1 MVSVFNRRKCVVM
14 GAASRSAIRVVRLAK
29 PPNMEFEFWANQRS
43 VFLCKIG
50 TSVVPKNGKMS
61 VSAQKQEHVGDW
73 PPWATYSVSGDYAVA
88 SFDPCSCQRGK
99 PQRVV
104 RKEVVRFGSR
114 GTGRTADEA
123 KQELIKKVS
132 I

>member
-1 MVSVFNRRKCVVM
+1 MRSGWCVSGNHQIWNSTFGPINVQCFSV
-14 GAASRSAIRVVRLAK
+14 RSEPTL
-29 PPNMEFEFWANQRS
+29 
-43 VFLCKIG
+43 LL
-50 TSVVPKNGKMS
+50 KNGKMS

-99 PQRVV
+99 PQKVV

-114 GTGRTADEA
+114 GKGRTADEA
-123 KQELIKKVS
+123 KQELIKKVR